1 LWTTELAHQWTTN
14 KLTLWHSIIFVF
26 QSLGVATHGLLLTP
40 TQQQMQ
46 HSLLVVAIIPPIE
59 GRVEEGDTY
68 IYIYTYIC
76 MYVCMYVCTTFV
88 YWYHFHNINMNIC
101 LICINFC
108 LYKVASPHLM
118 GPLVCVCV
126 CVNEFFLSSQLPF
139 CAWHMFFWIQS
150 GWLNSCR
157 KEEAS
162 YHNNNNKEI
171 CDRVKVRFERIL
183 PQEVEVG
190 DPKLELEQSVDYVWV
205 RKYWCKSVRHTPDHG
220 FMWMVVPFQAFA
232 CPHSQISTGF
242 GHPAKQPAPSFLS
255 ARVYN
260 CLFVCLFVCWLCLPS
275 RGYCV

>member
-1 LWTTELAHQWTTN
+1 MDDKQIDSLTFHHLRFSISWGGDSWAPSNSNTTTN
-14 KLTLWHSIIFVF
+14 AALFIGCCHHSANR
-26 QSLGVATHGLLLTP
+26 G
-40 TQQQMQ
+40 
-46 HSLLVVAIIPPIE
+46 E
-59 GRVEEGDTY
+59 GWGRGY
-68 IYIYTYIC
+68 IHIHIHIY